1 MDVSR
6 FTHRARSWAQPGA
19 ARVRTRSHSAATSV
33 WYRSVAARHSTRSS
47 AGAARRA
54 AAATVRVAVAVGGRA
69 AVLGGRSVR
78 RTPSFVW
85 VLIALVLVL
94 PVVWINLTGL
104 VAGLLSDGAP
114 VLVGPIGAWSAF
126 LHLLAD
132 GFTRNAW
139 PDDLQQGLG
148 RWRQIRAAGWVAG
161 LLVLGLVGYSWAL
174 LHSMKIER
182 FKDTYRERSAR
193 WAVSWQLRRLQV
205 FGPRPGRMILGVRE
219 GRLLAAQSNASVL
232 IIAPAQAG
240 KTSGLAVPVM
250 VEWTGP
256 ILATTVK
263 GDLLKDTLA
272 ARRRVGEVKV
282 FDPTGSTSVA
292 GSSWSPVAAAT
303 SWSAARRIAASIL
316 QIGMRQHGGQDD
328 TFWRQAGAS
337 YLAPL
342 LLAGNYLEVSTA
354 VVLRWATSTKEPDV
368 KEAVTA
374 LKQLVIEK
382 LPGSHQALHD
392 LQGMWG
398 LEDSRYRSSVIGTL
412 STHLDAWKEPALE
425 RATAGDEDAIT
436 PEWLLDGNNTLFLSA
451 PASEQRRL
459 RGLFSALVIEVVNA
473 AFARAAKT
481 GEPLDPRLLLM
492 MDEAANIAPLP
503 NIDEIA
509 STGPGQGVL
518 LCTILQNLSQAEEVW
533 GKDRA
538 DTIMANHR
546 ARLFGSGIGD
556 ASTLDYIGRI
566 LGEEVRESTSIS
578 RKRAVPI
585 DFGQR
590 TESLEYRPLMGAHEI
605 RQIPEGTALFI
616 YGNLPPTM
624 LELRYWPADRR
635 LRNLVEGKGPKAIT
649 TPPSAPV
656 EPVQT
661 AEDPPAETAQT
672 AVEFPMAP
680 DLSATAPTQLSLLE
694 KASDGPPPGSAPRP
708 PRPASPAKAPVR
720 KAKPKTAAKAKTPS
734 VKQPA
739 PAATERSSLSAQ
751 SRAAVPSGQWFA
763 APNDPRARLDQ
774 AAGEHAAVVVTA
786 LRLASLFGLAVE
798 GPIGE
803 VLAGR
808 LDGPLPPYPGH
819 LEVLE
824 NYPDREHFREG
835 LMARGACQD
844 REPKGGREWWT
855 GPQGERLAIGWR
867 DAGIPCEY
875 VEVDGIGRVTIATGV
890 ATASAE
896 PVGAGEIR

>member
-1 MDVSR
+1 MDVDR
-6 FTHRARSWAQPGA
+6 FAQRARRRAHAAVTGA
-19 ARVRTRSHSAATSV
+19 
-33 WYRSVAARHSTRSS
+33 WYRSVAVRHSAQSS
-47 AGAARRA
+47 AGAAG
-54 AAATVRVAVAVGGRA
+54 RVVTGAGSIAAVAGRRA
-69 AVLGGRSVR
+69 AVLGGTVVR
-78 RTPSFVW
+78 RTPGAAW
-85 VLIALVLVL
+85 VVSALLLVL
-94 PVVWINLTGL
+94 PVVWINVTGL
-104 VAGLLSDGAP
+104 IAGLLSDGAP
-114 VLVGPIGAWSAF
+114 VLVGPIAAWSTF

-132 GFTRNAW
+132 GFSRKAW
-139 PDDLQQGLG
+139 PDDVEQGLG
-148 RWRQIRAAGWVAG
+148 RWRQIRAAGWVSG

-174 LHSMKIER
+174 LRSMKIEK
-182 FKDTYRERSAR
+182 FKDAYRQRGAR

-205 FGPRPGRMILGVRE
+205 YGPRPGRMILGVRE

-303 SWSAARRIAASIL
+303 SWSAARRLAASIL

-342 LLAGNYLEVSTA
+342 LLAGNYLQVSTA
-354 VVLRWATSTKEPDV
+354 VVLRWATSTKEQDV

-374 LKQLVIEK
+374 LKQLVVEK
-382 LPGSHQALHD
+382 MPGSQQALHD

-473 AFARAAKT
+473 AFARSART

-546 ARLFGSGIGD
+546 ARLFGAGIAD
-556 ASTLDYIGRI
+556 AATIDYINRI
-566 LGEEVRESTSIS
+566 LGDEVRESTSIS

-585 DFGQR
+585 DFGSR
-590 TESLEYRPLMGAHEI
+590 SESLEHRPLMGAHEI
-605 RQIPEGTALFI
+605 RQISEGTAIFI
-616 YGNLPPTM
+616 YGNLPPTQ

-635 LRNLVEGKGPKAIT
+635 LRNLVEGKGPKAISPAPS
-649 TPPSAPV
+649 TPVIEPQAAAIDAP
-656 EPVQT
+656 
-661 AEDPPAETAQT
+661 ADA
-672 AVEFPMAP
+672 AVEFLMAP
-680 DLSATAPTQLSLLE
+680 PLNSTAPSQLSLLE
-694 KASDGPPPGSAPRP
+694 KASDAPPAGGVPRP
-708 PRPASPAKAPVR
+708 GPSTQAAKAPAR
-720 KAKPKTAAKAKTPS
+720 KARPTAKHPS
-734 VKQPA
+734 SSNGRAALAKQPA
-739 PAATERSSLSAQ
+739 TPSTSPRRPTAAPA
-751 SRAAVPSGQWFA
+751 GQWFA
-763 APNDPRARLDQ
+763 APTDPRARLDQ
-774 AAGEHAAVVVTA
+774 AAGEYAAVIVTV
-786 LRLASLFGLAVE
+786 LRMASLFGLVVE

-808 LDGPLPPYPGH
+808 YDGPLPPYPGH
-819 LEVLE
+819 LDVLD

-835 LMARGACQD
+835 LMGVGACQD

-867 DAGIPCEY
+867 DAGIPSEQ
-875 VEVDGIGRVTIATGV
+875 VEVDGIGRVTIATPIDV
-890 ATASAE
+890 AAAK
-896 PVGAGEIR
+896 PVGAGEAR